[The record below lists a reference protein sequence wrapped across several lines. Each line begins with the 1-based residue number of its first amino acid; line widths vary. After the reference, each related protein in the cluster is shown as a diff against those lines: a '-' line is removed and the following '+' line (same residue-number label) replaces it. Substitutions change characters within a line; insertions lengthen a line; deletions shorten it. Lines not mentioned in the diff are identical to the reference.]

1 MKPSHIRTDTQQRI
15 MLSGAATLA
24 LACLQLALMGMAYG
38 QKSVESTFPAR
49 PMRMIV
55 TSQPGSAPDILARVL
70 GQRLGE
76 SLGQQVVV
84 DNRAGAGGVIGY
96 ETASRAQADG
106 YTTVMST
113 VAFVT
118 TFTVHKT
125 LPYHPVDSFAPIA
138 RVASV
143 PYILVVAPSLP
154 VKSVKELV
162 ELAKS
167 RPGKLNYGTPGPGT
181 SQHLTT
187 ELIKVRTGI
196 DMVHIPYKSGAS
208 AINGIL
214 GGEAQLF
221 FAGLP
226 PALPHVRSGRVRA
239 LAVTFARRSTIV
251 PEVPTMAESGM
262 PGIEVDQWHAIIGPA
277 GIPQGVA
284 NKLNAELIKSLGQAD
299 TRKAL
304 LASGAEAN
312 PSSPEELRQL
322 LRSELVKWTKA
333 AEAAGLKGKM

>member
-1 MKPSHIRTDTQQRI
+1 MKPRQPTARVQHRITLSCAMKLAMAFLPFAIMGTAFGQQ
-15 MLSGAATLA
+15 GA
-24 LACLQLALMGMAYG
+24 
-38 QKSVESTFPAR
+38 ESAFPTR

-55 TSQPGSAPDILARVL
+55 TSQAGSAPDILARIL

-76 SLGQQVVV
+76 ALGQQVVV

-96 ETASRAQADG
+96 ETASKAQADG

-125 LPYHPVDSFAPIA
+125 LPYHPLRSFAPIA

-143 PYILVVAPSLP
+143 AYILVVSPTLP

-162 ELAKS
+162 ELARS
-167 RPGKLNYGTPGPGT
+167 RPGKLNYGTPGNGT

-196 DMVHIPYKSGAS
+196 NMVHIPYKSGAS
-208 AINGIL
+208 AITGIL
-214 GGEAQLF
+214 NGEAHLF

-226 PALPHVRSGRVRA
+226 PALPHLRAGRLRP
-239 LAVTFARRSTIV
+239 LAVTIARRSTIV
-251 PEVPTMAESGM
+251 PDVPTMAESGM
-262 PGIEVDQWHAIIGPA
+262 PGIVVDQWHAIIGPA
-277 GIPQGVA
+277 GIPKAIVA
-284 NKLNAELIKSLGQAD
+284 KLNAELVKSVGQPD
-299 TRKAL
+299 TKKL
-304 LASGAEAN
+304 LLTNGAEAN
-312 PSSPEELRQL
+312 PSSSDELRQL
-322 LRSELVKWTKA
+322 LTSEIAKWTKA
-333 AEAAGLKGKM
+333 AEAAGLKGKL

>member
-1 MKPSHIRTDTQQRI
+1 MKLAMAFPPFAIMGTAFGQQ
-15 MLSGAATLA
+15 GA
-24 LACLQLALMGMAYG
+24 
-38 QKSVESTFPAR
+38 ESAFPTR

-55 TSQPGSAPDILARVL
+55 TSQAGSAPDILARIL

-76 SLGQQVVV
+76 ALGQQVVV

-96 ETASRAQADG
+96 ETASKAQADG

-125 LPYHPVDSFAPIA
+125 LPYHPLRSFTPIA

-143 PYILVVAPSLP
+143 AYILVVSPTLP

-162 ELAKS
+162 ELARS
-167 RPGKLNYGTPGPGT
+167 RPGKLNYGTPGNGT

-196 DMVHIPYKSGAS
+196 NMVHIPYKSGAS
-208 AINGIL
+208 AITGIL
-214 GGEAQLF
+214 NGEAHLF

-226 PALPHVRSGRVRA
+226 PALPHLRAGRLRP
-239 LAVTFARRSTIV
+239 LAVTIARRSTIV

-262 PGIEVDQWHAIIGPA
+262 PGIVVDQWHAIIGPA
-277 GIPQGVA
+277 GIPKAIVA
-284 NKLNAELIKSLGQAD
+284 KLNAEFVKSVGQPD
-299 TRKAL
+299 TKKL
-304 LASGAEAN
+304 LLTNGAEAN
-312 PSSPEELRQL
+312 PSSSDELRQL
-322 LRSELVKWTKA
+322 LTSEIAKWTKA
-333 AEAAGLKGKM
+333 AEAAGLKGKL